1 MKPTEKRVNS
11 NGGRPHPDQLS
22 PGAGQ
27 GPVFAEYACPVV
39 EDAISLFD
47 IWCILA
53 RYKWMIVGVTILCTL
68 ASTLLALLMTP
79 VYRAEVLIAPVTERD
94 NSSRFAAQLDE
105 FSGIAALAGIN
116 VERGGRKNEAIATL
130 KSRLITEQ
138 FIKDE
143 KLLPVLF
150 RKKWDEDNQ
159 RWHDADPEDIPT
171 LGDAYEVFDEEVR
184 RIRED
189 RKTGLVVLSIEWED
203 PDEAARW
210 ANELVRRVNALLR
223 KKAVRES
230 ESAISYVKE
239 QLKQTS
245 VVELQQVLHRL
256 IESEMK
262 EIILAKINQEFA
274 FRVID
279 PAVAAEEAFKPNIA
293 LLLLLGA
300 MLGILGS
307 VILALFLNFL
317 QTQRQATSTPVGAVS

>member
-1 MKPTEKRVNS
+1 MKPTEQRANS
-11 NGGRPHPDQLS
+11 SGGRPHPDQLM
-22 PGAGQ
+22 PGARQ
-27 GPVFAEYACPVV
+27 EPVFAEYAYPVV
-39 EDAISLFD
+39 EDEISLFD
-47 IWCILA
+47 IWRILV
-53 RYKWMIVGVTILCTL
+53 RYKWMILTVTVLCTL
-68 ASTLLALLMTP
+68 ASTLFALLMTP
-79 VYRAEVLIAPVTERD
+79 VYRAEALIAPVTETD
-94 NSSRFAAQLDE
+94 NSNRFATQLNE

-116 VERGGRKNEAIATL
+116 MERGGRKNEAIATL
-130 KSRLITEQ
+130 KSRLFTEQ

-150 RKKWDEDNQ
+150 RKMWDKENQ
-159 RWHDADPEDIPT
+159 RWDDADPEDIPT
-171 LGDAYEVFDEEVR
+171 LGDAYELFDEQVR
-184 RIRED
+184 RVRED
-189 RKTGLVVLSIEWED
+189 RRTGLVVLSIDWEN

-210 ANELVRRVNALLR
+210 ANELVRRVNVLLR

-262 EIILAKINQEFA
+262 EIILAKINEEFA

-279 PAVAAEEAFKPNIA
+279 PAVAAEEAFKPNTP

-317 QTQRQATSTPVGAVS
+317 QTQREASSTPA

>member
-1 MKPTEKRVNS
+1 MKPTEKTVNS
-11 NGGRPHPDQLS
+11 SDGRSQPDQLP
-22 PGAGQ
+22 PGP
-27 GPVFAEYACPVV
+27 GPAFAEYTYPAV
-39 EDAISLFD
+39 EDEISLFD
-47 IWCILA
+47 IWRILV
-53 RYKWMIVGVTILCTL
+53 RYKWMILVLTLLSVL
-68 ASTLLALLMTP
+68 ASTLFAVLMTP

-94 NSSRFAAQLDE
+94 NNSRFAAQLDE
-105 FSGIAALAGIN
+105 FGGLAALAGIN
-116 VERGGRKNEAIATL
+116 TERGGKKNEAIATL
-130 KSRLITEQ
+130 KSRMFTEQ

-150 RKKWDEDNQ
+150 QEKWDEENQ
-159 RWHDADPEDIPT
+159 RWGDVDPDDIPT
-171 LGDAYEVFDEEVR
+171 MGDAYELFDEELR
-184 RIRED
+184 RISED

-210 ANELVRRVNALLR
+210 ANELVRRVNVLLR

-230 ESAISYVKE
+230 ESAINYVQE

-262 EIILAKINQEFA
+262 EIILAKINEEFA

-279 PAVAAEEAFKPNIA
+279 PAVAAEDAFKPKMA

-317 QTQRQATSTPVGAVS
+317 QTQREAAVNG

>member
-1 MKPTEKRVNS
+1 MKPTEKTVNS
-11 NGGRPHPDQLS
+11 SDGRPHPEGLLP
-22 PGAGQ
+22 PGP
-27 GPVFAEYACPVV
+27 GPAFAEYTYPAV
-39 EDAISLFD
+39 EDEISLLD
-47 IWCILA
+47 IWRILV
-53 RYKWMIVGVTILCTL
+53 RYKWMILVLTLVSVL
-68 ASTLLALLMTP
+68 ASTLFAVLMTP

-94 NSSRFAAQLDE
+94 NNSRFAAQLDE
-105 FSGIAALAGIN
+105 FGGLAALAGIN
-116 VERGGRKNEAIATL
+116 TERGGKKNEAIATL
-130 KSRLITEQ
+130 KSRMFTEQ

-150 RKKWDEDNQ
+150 QEKWDEENQ
-159 RWHDADPEDIPT
+159 RWGDVDPDDIPT
-171 LGDAYEVFDEEVR
+171 MGDAYELFDEELR
-184 RIRED
+184 RISED

-210 ANELVRRVNALLR
+210 ANELVRRVNVLLR

-230 ESAISYVKE
+230 ESAINYVQE

-262 EIILAKINQEFA
+262 EIILAKISEEFA

-279 PAVAAEEAFKPNIA
+279 PAVAAEEAFKPNMA

-307 VILALFLNFL
+307 VILALFLTFL
-317 QTQRQATSTPVGAVS
+317 QTQREATSNPV

>member
-1 MKPTEKRVNS
+1 M
-11 NGGRPHPDQLS
+11 
-22 PGAGQ
+22 
-27 GPVFAEYACPVV
+27 FAEYAYPVV
-39 EDAISLFD
+39 EDEISLFD
-47 IWCILA
+47 IWRILA
-53 RYKWMIVGVTILCTL
+53 RFKWMILALTVLSAL
-68 ASTLLALLMTP
+68 ASTLFALLMTP
-79 VYRAEVLIAPVTERD
+79 LYRAEVLIAPVTERD
-94 NSSRFAAQLDE
+94 NNSRLAAQLDE
-105 FSGIAALAGIN
+105 FGGIAALAGIN
-116 VERGGRKNEAIATL
+116 TERGGRKNEAIATL
-130 KSRLITEQ
+130 KSRMITEQ
-138 FIKDE
+138 FIKNE

-150 RKKWDEDNQ
+150 QNKWDAENQ
-159 RWHDADPEDIPT
+159 RWDDADPDDIPT
-171 LGDAYEVFDEEVR
+171 MGDAYELFDEEVR
-184 RIRED
+184 RISED

-223 KKAVRES
+223 KKAVMES
-230 ESAISYVKE
+230 ESAISYVQE

-262 EIILAKINQEFA
+262 EIILAKINEEFA

-279 PAVAAEEAFKPNIA
+279 PAVAAEEAFKPNTP

-317 QTQRQATSTPVGAVS
+317 QTQREASSTPA

>member
-1 MKPTEKRVNS
+1 MKPTEKRVNRG
-11 NGGRPHPDQLS
+11 GGRSHPDPLL
-22 PGAGQ
+22 PGSGQ
-27 GPVFAEYACPVV
+27 GPVFAEYAYPVV
-39 EDAISLFD
+39 EEEISLFD
-47 IWCILA
+47 IWRILT
-53 RYKWMIVGVTILCTL
+53 RYRWMIFAVTVLCAL
-68 ASTLLALLMTP
+68 ASTLFALLMTP

-116 VERGGRKNEAIATL
+116 TERGGRKNEAIATL
-130 KSRLITEQ
+130 KSRMFTEQ

-150 RKKWDEDNQ
+150 QEKWDEENQ
-159 RWHDADPEDIPT
+159 RWGDVDPDDIPT
-171 LGDAYEVFDEEVR
+171 MGDAYELFDEELR
-184 RIRED
+184 RISED

-210 ANELVRRVNALLR
+210 ANELVRRVNVLLR

-230 ESAISYVKE
+230 ESAINYVQE

-262 EIILAKINQEFA
+262 EIILAKISEEFA

-317 QTQRQATSTPVGAVS
+317 QTQREASSTPA

>member
-11 NGGRPHPDQLS
+11 SGGRPHPDQLL

-27 GPVFAEYACPVV
+27 GPVFAEYAYPVV
-39 EDAISLFD
+39 EDEISLSD
-47 IWCILA
+47 IWRILV
-53 RYKWMIVGVTILCTL
+53 RYKWLILAATVLCVL
-68 ASTLLALLMTP
+68 ASTLFALLMTP

-94 NSSRFAAQLDE
+94 NNSRFAAQMDE
-105 FSGIAALAGIN
+105 FGGIAALAGIN
-116 VERGGRKNEAIATL
+116 VERGGKKNEAIATL
-130 KSRLITEQ
+130 KSRMFTEQ

-150 RKKWDEDNQ
+150 QSKWDEDNQ
-159 RWHDADPEDIPT
+159 HWDDADPEEIPT

-223 KKAVRES
+223 NKAVRES
-230 ESAISYVKE
+230 ESAINYVQE

-245 VVELQQVLHRL
+245 VVELRQVLHRL
-256 IESEMK
+256 MESEMK

-317 QTQRQATSTPVGAVS
+317 QTQREATSTPVGAVS

>member
-11 NGGRPHPDQLS
+11 GGGRSHPDQLP
-22 PGAGQ
+22 PGT
-27 GPVFAEYACPVV
+27 GPVFAEYAYPVV
-39 EDAISLFD
+39 EEEFSLFD
-47 IWCILA
+47 IWRILT
-53 RYKWMIVGVTILCTL
+53 RYKWMILAVTVLCVL
-68 ASTLLALLMTP
+68 ASTLFALLMTP
-79 VYRAEVLIAPVTERD
+79 VYRAEVLIAPVTESD
-94 NSSRFAAQLDE
+94 NNSRFAAQLDE
-105 FSGIAALAGIN
+105 FGGIAALAGIN
-116 VERGGRKNEAIATL
+116 MERGGRKNEAIATL
-130 KSRLITEQ
+130 KSRMFTEQ

-150 RKKWDEDNQ
+150 QKEWDEENQ
-159 RWHDADPEDIPT
+159 RWDDADPEDIPT

-230 ESAISYVKE
+230 ESAISYVQE

-262 EIILAKINQEFA
+262 EIILAKINREFA

-293 LLLLLGA
+293 LMLLLGA
-300 MLGILGS
+300 MLGLLGS

-317 QTQRQATSTPVGAVS
+317 QTQREATSTPVGAVP

>member
-1 MKPTEKRVNS
+1 MQPTEKTVNS
-11 NGGRPHPDQLS
+11 NGGRPVPHQPP
-22 PGAGQ
+22 PGSGQ
-27 GPVFAEYACPVV
+27 GPVFAEYTYPVV
-39 EDAISLFD
+39 EDGIRLFD
-47 IWCILA
+47 IWRILV
-53 RYKWMIVGVTILCTL
+53 RYKWMILALTAVSML
-68 ASTLLALLMTP
+68 ASTLFAVLMTP

-105 FSGIAALAGIN
+105 FGGIAALAGIN
-116 VERGGRKNEAIATL
+116 TERGGRKNEAIATL
-130 KSRLITEQ
+130 KSRMFTEQ

-143 KLLPVLF
+143 KLLAVLF
-150 RKKWDEDNQ
+150 QKKWDEENQ
-159 RWHDADPEDIPT
+159 RWHDADPDDIPT
-171 LGDAYEVFDEEVR
+171 MGDAYELFDEEVR
-184 RIRED
+184 RISED

-210 ANELVRRVNALLR
+210 ANELVRRVNVLLR
-223 KKAVRES
+223 KKAVSES
-230 ESAISYVKE
+230 ESAINYVQE

-262 EIILAKINQEFA
+262 EIILAKINEEFA

-293 LLLLLGA
+293 LLVLLGA

-307 VILALFLNFL
+307 VILALFLNLL
-317 QTQRQATSTPVGAVS
+317 QAQTEAAVNG

>member
-1 MKPTEKRVNS
+1 MKPTEKTVNS
-11 NGGRPHPDQLS
+11 SDGRPHPDRLLP
-22 PGAGQ
+22 PGP
-27 GPVFAEYACPVV
+27 GPAFTEYTYPVV
-39 EDAISLFD
+39 EDEISLFD
-47 IWCILA
+47 IWRILV
-53 RYKWMIVGVTILCTL
+53 RYKWMILVLTLVSVL
-68 ASTLLALLMTP
+68 ASTLFAVLMTP

-94 NSSRFAAQLDE
+94 NNSRFAAQLDE
-105 FSGIAALAGIN
+105 FGGLAALAGIN
-116 VERGGRKNEAIATL
+116 TERGGKKNEAIATL
-130 KSRLITEQ
+130 KSRMFTEQ

-150 RKKWDEDNQ
+150 QEKWDEENQ
-159 RWHDADPEDIPT
+159 RWGDVDPDDIPT
-171 LGDAYEVFDEEVR
+171 MGDAYELFDEELR
-184 RIRED
+184 RISED

-210 ANELVRRVNALLR
+210 ANELVRRVNVLLR

-230 ESAISYVKE
+230 ESAINYVQE

-262 EIILAKINQEFA
+262 EIILAKISEEFA

-279 PAVAAEEAFKPNIA
+279 PAVAAEEAFKPNMA

-307 VILALFLNFL
+307 VILALFLTFL
-317 QTQRQATSTPVGAVS
+317 QTQREATSNPV

>member
-11 NGGRPHPDQLS
+11 SGGRPHPDQLS

-39 EDAISLFD
+39 EDETSLFD
-47 IWCILA
+47 IWRILT
-53 RYKWMIVGVTILCTL
+53 RYKWMIVGITVLCTL

-94 NSSRFAAQLDE
+94 NSSRFAAQLNE
-105 FSGIAALAGIN
+105 FSGIAALAGVN

-171 LGDAYEVFDEEVR
+171 LGDAHEVFDEEVR

-223 KKAVRES
+223 NKAVRES
-230 ESAISYVKE
+230 ESAINYVQE

-245 VVELQQVLHRL
+245 VVELRQVLHRL

-279 PAVAAEEAFKPNIA
+279 PAVAAEEAFKPNMT
-293 LLLLLGA
+293 LMLLLGA
-300 MLGILGS
+300 MLGTLGS

-317 QTQRQATSTPVGAVS
+317 QAQREATSTPVGAVS

>member
-11 NGGRPHPDQLS
+11 SGGRPHPDQLP

-27 GPVFAEYACPVV
+27 GPVFAEYAYPVV
-39 EDAISLFD
+39 EDEISLFD
-47 IWCILA
+47 IWRILT
-53 RYKWMIVGVTILCTL
+53 RYKWMIFAITVLCAL
-68 ASTLLALLMTP
+68 ASTLFALLMTP
-79 VYRAEVLIAPVTERD
+79 VYRAEVLIAPVTETD
-94 NSSRFAAQLDE
+94 NNSRFAAQLGE
-105 FSGIAALAGIN
+105 FAGIAALAGLDM
-116 VERGGRKNEAIATL
+116 ERGGRKNEAIATL
-130 KSRLITEQ
+130 KSRMFSEQ

-150 RKKWDEDNQ
+150 QKKWDEENQ
-159 RWHDADPEDIPT
+159 RWDEADPDDIPT
-171 LGDAYEVFDEEVR
+171 LGDAYELFDEEVR
-184 RIRED
+184 RLHED

-230 ESAISYVKE
+230 ESAINYVQQ

-262 EIILAKINQEFA
+262 EIILAKINEEFA

-293 LLLLLGA
+293 LLLPLGA

-317 QTQRQATSTPVGAVS
+317 QTQREAAVNG

>member
-11 NGGRPHPDQLS
+11 SGGRPHPDPLL

-27 GPVFAEYACPVV
+27 GSVSAEYAYPVV
-39 EDAISLFD
+39 EDEISLFY
-47 IWCILA
+47 IWRILT
-53 RYKWMIVGVTILCTL
+53 RYKWMILAGTVLCTL
-68 ASTLLALLMTP
+68 ASALFALLMTP
-79 VYRAEVLIAPVTERD
+79 VYRAEVLIAPVTEMD
-94 NSSRFAAQLDE
+94 NNSRFAAQLDE

-116 VERGGRKNEAIATL
+116 MERGGRKNEAIATL
-130 KSRLITEQ
+130 KSRLFTEQ

-150 RKKWDEDNQ
+150 REMWDEENQ
-159 RWHDADPEDIPT
+159 RWDDADAEDIPT
-171 LGDAYEVFDEEVR
+171 LGDAYELFDEDVR
-184 RIRED
+184 RIREH
-189 RKTGLVVLSIEWED
+189 RKTGLVVLSIDWEN

-223 KKAVRES
+223 NKAVSES
-230 ESAISYVKE
+230 ESAINYVQE

-245 VVELQQVLHRL
+245 VVELRQVLHRL

-262 EIILAKINQEFA
+262 EIILAKINEEFA

-279 PAVAAEEAFKPNIA
+279 PAVAAEEAFKPNIP
-293 LLLLLGA
+293 LLLLFGA

-307 VILALFLNFL
+307 VILALFLYFL
-317 QTQRQATSTPVGAVS
+317 QAQREATVND

>member
-1 MKPTEKRVNS
+1 MKPTEKTVNS
-11 NGGRPHPDQLS
+11 SDGRPQPDQLP
-22 PGAGQ
+22 PGP
-27 GPVFAEYACPVV
+27 GPVFTKYTYPAV
-39 EDAISLFD
+39 EDEISLFD
-47 IWCILA
+47 IWRILV
-53 RYKWMIVGVTILCTL
+53 RYKWMILALTLLSVL
-68 ASTLLALLMTP
+68 ASTLFAVLMTP

-94 NSSRFAAQLDE
+94 NNSRFAARLDE
-105 FSGIAALAGIN
+105 FGGIAALAGIN
-116 VERGGRKNEAIATL
+116 TERGGRKNEAIATL
-130 KSRLITEQ
+130 KSRMFTEQ

-150 RKKWDEDNQ
+150 QKKWDEENQ
-159 RWHDADPEDIPT
+159 RWDDVDPDDRPT
-171 LGDAYEVFDEEVR
+171 MGDAYELFDGEIR
-184 RIRED
+184 RISED

-230 ESAISYVKE
+230 ESAINFVQE

-262 EIILAKINQEFA
+262 EIILARISEEFA

-279 PAVAAEEAFKPNIA
+279 PAVAAEEAFKPKIV

-300 MLGILGS
+300 MLGVLGS

-317 QTQRQATSTPVGAVS
+317 QTQRQAAVNG